1 MKIALASDHGGY
13 LLKEEVIRFLS
24 KKGYEIEDFGCHSTD
39 SIDYPDYA
47 FPAAEAVANGHA
59 DRGIVICTTG
69 IGVSICA
76 NKVRDIRCA
85 LCTSAFQAEMTRR
98 HNDTNVLALGAKT
111 VSSEDALEI
120 VGIWLQTDFE
130 GDRHSRRV
138 DKIAAYEN
146 QR

>member
-1 MKIALASDHGGY
+1 MKIALGCDHGGY
-13 LLKEEVIRFLS
+13 LLKKEVVRFLS
-24 KKGYEIEDFGCHSTD
+24 EKGYEVVDFGCHSTD

-47 FPAAEAVANGHA
+47 FPAAEAVACGTA

-76 NKVRDIRCA
+76 NKVQGIRCA

-111 VSSEDALEI
+111 VSTEDALEI
-120 VGIWLQTDFE
+120 VAIWLNTSFE
-130 GDRHSRRV
+130 GDRHCRRV
-138 DKIAAYEN
+138 EKITAYEN
-146 QR
+146 R